1 MLFTVMKVFSIGITA
16 WLMILV
22 WLVSNTQP
30 EQKVVFLD
38 VGQGDATLLQD
49 GNYQILVDG
58 VGPG

>member
-1 MLFTVMKVFSIGITA
+1 MKVFSIGITA